1 MGIENRGQNGKGSE
15 EGVREKREEI
25 RAGPDIKEAMQ

>member
-15 EGVREKREEI
+15 GGVREKRKEI
-25 RAGPDIKEAMQ
+25 REGRT